1 MHISFDD
8 LLAAGAHFGHLTR
21 RWNPKM
27 KPYIFMEH
35 NGIHIIDLKK
45 SQELAEEALD
55 AAEKLAAEGKKFLF
69 VGTKKQLRQSIKD
82 EAVRSQQFFAID
94 RWPGGMLTNF
104 ATIRKSLKRLQQIEK
119 MEEDGSI
126 ENFTKKERLLM
137 SREKA
142 KLDAV
147 IGGITD
153 MRGLPGA
160 MIIIDIKKEHIA
172 VKEARTLGIP
182 IFALI
187 DTNVDPDLVDY
198 PIPANDDALR
208 SVQLFVHAFADAINR
223 GRSAAKSKKV
233 EGETNTARESRVKES
248 EPVEGID
255 FGMKPATENPAT
267 EAPAADAH
275 VADAPVE
282 ASTEAIQSEA
292 VS

>member
-1 MHISFDD
+1 MRISLED
-8 LLAAGAHFGHLTR
+8 LLSAGAHFGHLTR

-27 KPYIFMEH
+27 KPYIFMER

-45 SQELAEEALD
+45 SQELAEEALN
-55 AAEKLAAEGKKFLF
+55 AAEQLAAEGKRFLF
-69 VGTKKQLRQSIKD
+69 VATKKQLRQMVKD
-82 EAVRSQQFFAID
+82 EAQRCGQYFAID

-104 ATIRKSLKRLQQIEK
+104 TTIRKSLKQLATLQK

-126 ENFTKKERLLM
+126 ENFTKKERLLK

-142 KLDAV
+142 KLDATL
-147 IGGITD
+147 GGIAE

-182 IFALI
+182 IFALV

-208 SVQLFVHAFADAINR
+208 SVQLFVHAFAEAINVGRAAVRSRRQDEGEQTTSVPELRRR
-223 GRSAAKSKKV
+223 GRELEA
-233 EGETNTARESRVKES
+233 
-248 EPVEGID
+248 ID
-255 FGMKPATENPAT
+255 FETAAAPQQPVPATSA
-267 EAPAADAH
+267 EA
-275 VADAPVE
+275 
-282 ASTEAIQSEA
+282 
-292 VS
+292 

>member
-1 MHISFDD
+1 
-8 LLAAGAHFGHLTR
+8 
-21 RWNPKM
+21 M
-27 KPYIFMEH
+27 KPYIFMER

-45 SQELAEEALD
+45 TQELAEEALE
-55 AAEKLAAEGKKFLF
+55 AAEKLSAEGKKFLF
-69 VGTKKQLRQSIKD
+69 VGTKKQLRQVIKD
-82 EAVRSQQFFAID
+82 EAMRSGQFFAID

-104 ATIRKSLKRLQQIEK
+104 ATIRKSLKRLQSIEK
-119 MEEDGSI
+119 MEQDGSI

-147 IGGITD
+147 LGGITE

-160 MIIIDIKKEHIA
+160 MLIIDIKKEHIA

-208 SVQLFVHAFADAINR
+208 SVQLFVHAFADAINT
-223 GRSAAKSKKV
+223 GRAASRAKRADDGATLNV
-233 EGETNTARESRVKES
+233 RESRARA
-248 EPVEGID
+248 GD
-255 FGMKPATENPAT
+255 ML
-267 EAPAADAH
+267 
-275 VADAPVE
+275 E
-282 ASTEAIQSEA
+282 ASDFETAPEQPAPSTQPEEAA
-292 VS
+292 A